1 MVFSSVLF
9 LTVFLPVF
17 LLVFYLIDRPYKKLV
32 ILLFSTVFYAW
43 GAPKFIFFLLGSS
56 IIDFFISKKLEPGS
70 KNRKLFLWFSLALNV
85 LLLVYFKY
93 ANFFVD
99 NISSL
104 SESFG
109 MDTISIKEVLL
120 PIGISFFTFQK
131 ISYMMDVYS
140 GNNKRLKSFVDY
152 LIYIIIFPQLIA
164 GPIVRFKDV
173 SEQIR
178 AFDKNKFDDRLEG
191 LFRFTIGLSKKV
203 FIANTFAEIVSNT
216 QLIGLENYTTGDA
229 WTSILAYTFQI
240 YYDFAGYSDMAIGL
254 GLMIGFRFP
263 ENFNFPYLSKSIT
276 EFWQRWHIT
285 LGSWMRDYLYI
296 PLGGNRVAKHRIY
309 INLMIVFFISGFWHG
324 ASWNFIVW
332 GVFHGFFLMIE
343 RAGLGKILQ
352 KLPTPI
358 SIAYT
363 FFTVIIGWVF
373 FSMEMNEASLFLK
386 KMFAFD
392 SWSVTKEI
400 ESSKILLITTIGVLC
415 AFMGI
420 NKKTRQFFN
429 ELPAKLTNGL
439 KLHLIITYPIVVAC
453 LLLALISLMT
463 DDFNPFIYYRF

>member
-9 LTVFLPVF
+9 LTVFLPIF
-17 LLVFYLIDRPYKKLV
+17 LLVFYLIDRKYKKIV
-32 ILLFSTVFYAW
+32 ILLFSTIFYAW
-43 GAPKFIFFLLGSS
+43 GAPKFIYFLLGSS
-56 IIDFFISKKLEPGS
+56 IIDFFISKKLIPGS
-70 KNRKLFLWFSLALNV
+70 KNRKTFLWFSLILNV
-85 LLLVYFKY
+85 LLLIYFKY
-93 ANFFVD
+93 ANFFVE
-99 NISSL
+99 NISGIG
-104 SESFG
+104 ESFG
-109 MDTISIKEVLL
+109 MDQISIKEVLL

-140 GNNKRLKSFVDY
+140 GNNQRLKSFVDY
-152 LIYIIIFPQLIA
+152 LMYIIMFPQLIA
-164 GPIVRFKDV
+164 GPIVRYKDV
-173 SEQIR
+173 SDQII

-191 LFRFTIGLSKKV
+191 LFRFIIGLSKKV
-203 FIANTFAEIVSNT
+203 FIANTFAAIVTET

-229 WTSILAYTFQI
+229 WISILAYTFQI

-263 ENFNFPYLSKSIT
+263 ENFNFPYLAKSIT

-285 LGSWMRDYLYI
+285 LGAWMRDYLYI
-296 PLGGNRVAKHRIY
+296 PLGGNRVSNYRIY

-343 RAGLGKILQ
+343 RAGLGKLLK
-352 KLPTPI
+352 KLPHIFSI
-358 SIAYT
+358 SYT
-363 FFTVIIGWVF
+363 FLVVIIGWVF
-373 FSMEMNEASLFLK
+373 FSMEMDEALIFLD

-392 SWSVTKEI
+392 SWSI
-400 ESSKILLITTIGVLC
+400 SKDISPKYLLISGIGLTC
-415 AFMGI
+415 AFIAI
-420 NKKTRQFFN
+420 NKPIQNFLN
-429 ELPAKLTNGL
+429 ELPKKLTTGL
-439 KLHLIITYPIVVAC
+439 KPHLIITYPIAIIF